1 MGEEAQRSVPRVS
14 EAASH
19 LPTMGEEATRRLP
32 TGAPADGTTRRI
44 PSTQSHTAARR
55 LPAMPPQRDMAPYR
69 WARARKAPAL
79 PPGTIIIPASGG
91 RSARRTVPQLSGRA
105 RGRAT
110 GLSALGAVV
119 LVVALLFA
127 FTPLGNLARPVE
139 PWAVQ
144 GDLAVFPTATPAH
157 PVANG
162 EQAFVCVALYFARM
176 AQQRMQTGPRA
187 QPHPWYLSVI
197 LAQWGIEQGWSIPGY
212 TGYNWGNSSALDGYP
227 SVPGTN
233 QPGSPSRFAYATT
246 AEMGVE
252 IYVAFIQNG
261 LYNGVAAAWSA
272 GPVAQALA
280 LGASPW
286 DAGHYTGTG
295 HPGSSL
301 LSMISYY
308 HLTRLDQPGAT
319 CDNA

>member
-1 MGEEAQRSVPRVS
+1 M
-14 EAASH
+14 
-19 LPTMGEEATRRLP
+19 
-32 TGAPADGTTRRI
+32 
-44 PSTQSHTAARR
+44 
-55 LPAMPPQRDMAPYR
+55 
-69 WARARKAPAL
+69 PAL
-79 PPGTIIIPASGG
+79 PPGTTIIPAAGS
-91 RSARRTVPQLSGRA
+91 RPARRVLPVLSGRA
-105 RGRAT
+105 RRRAT
-110 GLSALGAVV
+110 GVSALVAVGLACV
-119 LVVALLFA
+119 ILFA
-127 FTPLGNLARPVE
+127 FTPLGNIARPVA

-144 GDLAVFPTATPAH
+144 GGLAEYPTATPAH
-157 PVANG
+157 PVASG
-162 EQAFVCVALYFARM
+162 EHAFVCVALYFARM
-176 AQQRMQTGPRA
+176 AQQRMQMGPRA

-197 LAQWGIEQGWSIPGY
+197 LAQWGIEQGWTIPGY

-261 LYNGVAAAWSA
+261 LYNAVAAAWPQ

-286 DAGHYTGTG
+286 DAGHYTGNG

-301 LSMISYY
+301 LGMISYY
-308 HLTRLDQPGAT
+308 HLTRLDKPGAT
-319 CDNA
+319 CDSV